1 MEIRKDFDSRKRS
14 KLSRTILHIPS
25 LEDFE
30 NTFTTNVM
38 LDDVIR
44 SVRRGIKGVEKTLT
58 NVSKGHFP

>member
-30 NTFTTNVM
+30 KTYTSNVS
-38 LDDVIR
+38 LDDVIKVCKTR
-44 SVRRGIKGVEKTLT
+44 NKG
-58 NVSKGHFP
+58 S